1 MASLQCPDTISH
13 ASLFILPLFRVF
25 SPGSPICDGLG
36 KIVTQ
41 LPPTLNNNVDVAY
54 MCESIMK
61 LKHGSSIVLILTLIM
76 PCLPVFGKDKPDIM
90 LAKIYERGID
100 VTQYWVSEK
109 LDGVRARWDGTQLI
123 SRGGLIFATPDWFTQ
138 GFPPNPLDGELWT
151 ERSQYE
157 NVSSIVRKHQPHK
170 GWRSVRLMVF
180 DLPAHGGMFDERV
193 QAMKQIVLQTKA
205 PYLGVIEQWRV
216 GNENELKQRLQS
228 VIDRGGEGLMLHRNT
243 ARYANGRSHDL
254 LKLKPFSDAEA
265 TVIGYRPG
273 KGKYLGHVGSLKVQT
288 DDGRQFFIGTGLSD
302 EERRHPPP
310 LNSRITFRFQGRT
323 KNGIPRFPVF
333 LHIHDEKPQ

>member
-1 MASLQCPDTISH
+1 MPPFSYY
-13 ASLFILPLFRVF
+13 LFFGYFLLVHR
-25 SPGSPICDGLG
+25 ICDGLG

-193 QAMKQIVLQTKA
+193 QAMKQIVLQTKS

-243 ARYANGRSHDL
+243 ARYASGRSHDL